1 MAGVIRLEAGAL
13 DTAIPGD
20 EGDVL
25 VVQHDAGG
33 GLSSG
38 VWEAGPM
45 TWATDGYPVD
55 ETCVLIEGTVIFRYP
70 DGSEEAFGPG
80 DAFTIPKGTPLTWH
94 QDGLVRKFWVIRE
107 G

>member
-1 MAGVIRLEAGAL
+1 MTRLAPGAL
-13 DTAIPGD
+13 DTAEADDAG
-20 EGDVL
+20 ERT

-45 TWATDGYPVD
+45 TWETDGYPVD
-55 ETCVLIEGTVIFRYP
+55 ETCVLIEGTVVFRYP
-70 DGSEEAFGPG
+70 DGTEETFGPG

-94 QDGLVRKFWVIRE
+94 QDGRVRKFWVIRE

>member
-1 MAGVIRLEAGAL
+1 MIRLDPGAL
-13 DTAIPGD
+13 DTAETGE
-20 EGDVL
+20 EGDRT

-38 VWEAGPM
+38 VWESGPM
-45 TWATDGYPVD
+45 TWETDGYPVD
-55 ETCVLIEGTVIFRYP
+55 ETCVLIEGTVVFRYP
-70 DGSEEAFGPG
+70 DGTEDTYGPG